1 MLDLMKNT
9 KGAISIF
16 LVIVLLPML
25 SVAGVF
31 VDSGRLKLANSMAES
46 AGDLALNTA
55 LTNYDS
61 ELKTLYGLFA
71 TSQNM
76 DELMESLEDYYR
88 ESIVAAGVDAASAD
102 DYVGQIMSYLK
113 STTGMDDIMKI
124 ELTGFE
130 VSSPTGGNLGNP
142 AILKSQVVEFMKY
155 RAPLSLG
162 TSFLDALSSM
172 KNLSKQTTLVENKNK
187 FYESYQDLLGALED
201 AWWQLE
207 LYQISD
213 SKEATGFPTG
223 SYVTDHASQMD
234 TYTDSWEVIVSNT
247 VKYLYNYQ
255 YFNKNN
261 SRIFVEYA
269 CPECGTVNGENST
282 ACSKSDCGTA
292 LDKSDK
298 YKVWSV
304 KLNDNITKCTS
315 SYTEDNPA
323 STDDI
328 LKHTNMVLRAIHNID
343 AYQTGKKNDIYVLVS
358 EKVTTGS
365 DPVAKIYA
373 VCKFNEDSQQSSGYL
388 KAVKDLLE
396 NMVQLQ
402 GALQTCKD
410 ENLAEYKINVCTHD
424 DGYLFL
430 EQGNQNLLVSFASS
444 QIKAH
449 YNLNNSGYIKN
460 CNDALDR
467 VNEYYDNAKGD
478 FDTAAETVNGA
489 LDPIRDYAYSFDQ
502 MMYKK
507 SENLRV
513 AIELLN
519 GVKNTLTN
527 KEGAYYTNLEAWQN
541 SADALSDDSMGK
553 NDQAEIKELTSV
565 VTEERV
571 QGMINRLTK
580 AKASVDAIRTE
591 VAKYKFAGTSW
602 KDIADNAK
610 YIKVISM
617 LSQWD
622 GQIDGIKPTTNDAYD
637 TVIDTILTSVE
648 QGKIATTWND
658 VDHPDLTKN
667 TVALYNWMYNNFY
680 DRNTNKDYSSTTTDE
695 NKTTSADGDM
705 DTMENGLKDQVPAGY
720 DDDSVEASTKVNAD
734 IKQYLDAENKV
745 LPSTRWPEV
754 LKQIDSSAAI
764 TESKIPSG
772 SFGNDDNG
780 KPDGDKLMEDSG
792 NDGVLESI
800 LNMASDL
807 GSELRDTLYVSE
819 YIMTMFSYDTIEA
832 ETFVENKK
840 TGDTFAAFYED
851 PDKDGEF
858 TVKDAYKEYAAEIKT
873 LTNNSINPGM
883 NYLYGEEV
891 EYILYGRDGG
901 TKVYATIFALRFGL
915 NTVYAFTDAEITN
928 LTLSAA
934 TALFGVP
941 PLTPMIPFAQAA
953 MIIGLAVAE
962 SAWDLVQL
970 RSGEKVP
977 LLKNNQTWVMK
988 PSGIANEVKDKLVE
1002 VAEGAANKIIDE
1014 GYKVLNEA
1022 IEMTTEELQNLINE
1036 GEDGLNQLINAATE
1050 TVTSQ
1055 FQNYANEALQ
1065 KVIDM
1070 CNDVNQQMMLEGTFS
1085 DVEAAL
1091 GPTPEKVALVVE
1103 KLNAW
1108 LETQSGDQPAIY
1120 EVKKLA
1126 VDYLTA
1132 NDGAIISELFGKI
1145 AEQSCA
1151 DPDSQEEG
1159 GPGINNIL
1167 YDYVDDIAQ
1176 DIEDEVTDLIEE
1188 GGSALSAEVDKLESE
1203 LKEAAAK
1210 GAEELK
1216 AKLKEQIGSAFDSV
1230 PTADGSSSA
1239 ATDNAVCSLLSWAY
1253 SDYLR
1258 IFVVIGLLANEE
1270 AMILRMAD
1278 MIELNMQ
1285 NKNNEYALVITE
1297 ETTTKTVTTSRF
1309 FGLYKKTKTETVT
1322 EEVENVNKK
1331 AFSLENSHTYLSIHA
1346 TMEVKPLFL
1355 ALPFMAPTVENE
1367 MAGVNWYEIEYSGML
1382 GY

>member
-1 MLDLMKNT
+1 
-9 KGAISIF
+9 
-16 LVIVLLPML
+16 
-25 SVAGVF
+25 
-31 VDSGRLKLANSMAES
+31 
-46 AGDLALNTA
+46 
-55 LTNYDS
+55 
-61 ELKTLYGLFA
+61 
-71 TSQNM
+71 
-76 DELMESLEDYYR
+76 
-88 ESIVAAGVDAASAD
+88 
-102 DYVGQIMSYLK
+102 
-113 STTGMDDIMKI
+113 
-124 ELTGFE
+124 
-130 VSSPTGGNLGNP
+130 
-142 AILKSQVVEFMKY
+142 
-155 RAPLSLG
+155 
-162 TSFLDALSSM
+162 
-172 KNLSKQTTLVENKNK
+172 
-187 FYESYQDLLGALED
+187 
-201 AWWQLE
+201 
-207 LYQISD
+207 
-213 SKEATGFPTG
+213 
-223 SYVTDHASQMD
+223 
-234 TYTDSWEVIVSNT
+234 
-247 VKYLYNYQ
+247 
-255 YFNKNN
+255 
-261 SRIFVEYA
+261 
-269 CPECGTVNGENST
+269 
-282 ACSKSDCGTA
+282 
-292 LDKSDK
+292 
-298 YKVWSV
+298 
-304 KLNDNITKCTS
+304 
-315 SYTEDNPA
+315 
-323 STDDI
+323 
-328 LKHTNMVLRAIHNID
+328 
-343 AYQTGKKNDIYVLVS
+343 
-358 EKVTTGS
+358 
-365 DPVAKIYA
+365 
-373 VCKFNEDSQQSSGYL
+373 
-388 KAVKDLLE
+388 
-396 NMVQLQ
+396 
-402 GALQTCKD
+402 
-410 ENLAEYKINVCTHD
+410 
-424 DGYLFL
+424 
-430 EQGNQNLLVSFASS
+430 
-444 QIKAH
+444 
-449 YNLNNSGYIKN
+449 
-460 CNDALDR
+460 
-467 VNEYYDNAKGD
+467 
-478 FDTAAETVNGA
+478 
-489 LDPIRDYAYSFDQ
+489 
-502 MMYKK
+502 
-507 SENLRV
+507 
-513 AIELLN
+513 
-519 GVKNTLTN
+519 
-527 KEGAYYTNLEAWQN
+527 
-541 SADALSDDSMGK
+541 
-553 NDQAEIKELTSV
+553 
-565 VTEERV
+565 
-571 QGMINRLTK
+571 
-580 AKASVDAIRTE
+580 
-591 VAKYKFAGTSW
+591 
-602 KDIADNAK
+602 
-610 YIKVISM
+610 M

-622 GQIDGIKPTTNDAYD
+622 SQIDGVKPTSADSYK

-648 QGKIATTWND
+648 KGKIATTWND
-658 VDHPDLTKN
+658 ADHPDLTKN
-667 TVALYNWMYNNFY
+667 TTALYNWMYNNFY

-705 DTMENGLKDQVPAGY
+705 ETMEQGLKDQVPAGY

-734 IKQYLDAENKV
+734 IKQYLDAQNKV

-754 LKQIDSSAAI
+754 LKQINENAAI
-764 TESKIPSG
+764 KESQIPSG
-772 SFGNDDNG
+772 NFSD
-780 KPDGDKLMEDSG
+780 DGDKLMEDSG
-792 NDGVLESI
+792 NDGVLKSI
-800 LNMASDL
+800 LDMASDL

-832 ETFVENKK
+832 ETFVENDKP
-840 TGDTFAAFYED
+840 GGTFTPFYED
-851 PDKDGEF
+851 PDGDGEF
-858 TVKDAYKEYAAEIKT
+858 TVKDTCKDLAAEITT
-873 LTNNSINPGM
+873 LTNNSINPEM

-977 LLKNNQTWVMK
+977 LMKNNNTWVMK

-1002 VAEGAANKIIDE
+1002 VAEDAADKIIDE
-1014 GYKVLNEA
+1014 GYKILNEA

-1055 FQNYANEALQ
+1055 FQNYANEAVQ

-1070 CNDVNQQMMLEGTFS
+1070 CNDVNQQIMLEGTFS
-1085 DVEAAL
+1085 DMEAAL

-1108 LETQSGDQPAIY
+1108 LEAQSSDQPAIY

-1132 NDGAIISELFGKI
+1132 NDGAVISELFGKI

-1151 DPDSQEEG
+1151 DPSSQEED

-1188 GGSALSAEVDKLESE
+1188 GGSALSAEVDELEKE

-1216 AKLKEQIGSAFDSV
+1216 AKLKEQIGGAFDSV
-1230 PTADGSSSA
+1230 PTADGSSST

-1367 MAGVNWYEIEYSGML
+1367 LAGVNWYEIEYSGML

>member
-1 MLDLMKNT
+1 MLNLMKNT

-124 ELTGFE
+124 ELSGFE

-142 AILKSQVVEFMKY
+142 AILKSQVIEFMKY

-162 TSFLDALSSM
+162 TSFLDALSAM

-213 SKEATGFPTG
+213 SREATGFPTG
-223 SYVTDHASQMD
+223 SYVTDHTSQMG
-234 TYTDSWEVIVSNT
+234 TYADSWEVIVSNT

-255 YFNKNN
+255 QFNKNH

-269 CPECGTVNGENST
+269 CPECGTVNGEKST
-282 ACSKSDCGTA
+282 VCSKSDCGAT
-292 LDKSDK
+292 LDKGDA

-304 KLNDNITKCTS
+304 KLNDSITKCTS

-328 LKHTNMVLRAIHNID
+328 LKYTNMVLRAIHNMD
-343 AYQTGKKNDIYVLVS
+343 EYQTGEKKDIYVLVREEVS
-358 EKVTTGS
+358 TGS
-365 DPVAKIYA
+365 DAVAKIYA
-373 VCKFNEDSQQSSGYL
+373 VCKFNENSQQSGGYL

-410 ENLAEYKINVCTHD
+410 EDLATYKVNVCTHD

-430 EQGNQNLLVSFASS
+430 EQGNQTSLASFASS
-444 QIKAH
+444 QIKSH
-449 YNLNNSGYIKN
+449 YNLNDSGYLKN
-460 CNDALDR
+460 CNDTLDR
-467 VNEYYDNAKGD
+467 VNEFYDSAKGD
-478 FDTAAETVNGA
+478 FDVAAEKVNGA
-489 LDPIRDYAYSFDQ
+489 LDPIRDYAYNFDQ

-527 KEGAYYTNLEAWQN
+527 KEGAYYTNLEAWQK
-541 SADALSDDSMGK
+541 SADNLSDDSMGK

-571 QGMINRLTK
+571 QDLITRLTK

-591 VAKYKFAGTSW
+591 LAKYKFAGTSW

-622 GQIDGIKPTTNDAYD
+622 GQIDGIKPTSNDAYD
-637 TVIDTILTSVE
+637 AVIDTILTSVE
-648 QGKIATTWND
+648 KGKIATTWND
-658 VDHPDLTKN
+658 ADHPDLTKN
-667 TVALYNWMYNNFY
+667 TTALYNWMYNNFY

-705 DTMENGLKDQVPAGY
+705 ETMEQGLKDQVPAGY

-734 IKQYLDAENKV
+734 IKQYLDAQNKV

-754 LKQIDSSAAI
+754 LKQINENAAI
-764 TESKIPSG
+764 KESQIPSG
-772 SFGNDDNG
+772 NFSD
-780 KPDGDKLMEDSG
+780 DGDKLMEDSG
-792 NDGVLESI
+792 NDGVLKSI
-800 LNMASDL
+800 LDMASDL

-832 ETFVENKK
+832 ETFVENDKP
-840 TGDTFAAFYED
+840 GGTFTPFYED
-851 PDKDGEF
+851 PDGDGEF
-858 TVKDAYKEYAAEIKT
+858 TVKDTCKDLAAEITT
-873 LTNNSINPGM
+873 LTNNSINPEM

-977 LLKNNQTWVMK
+977 LMKNNKTWVMK
-988 PSGIANEVKDKLVE
+988 PSGIAKELKDEVVQI
-1002 VAEGAANKIIDE
+1002 AEGAANKVIDQVVDE
-1014 GYKVLNEA
+1014 GYRILNEA
-1022 IEMTTEELQNLINE
+1022 IEMTTEELEALIKDT
-1036 GEDGLNQLINAATE
+1036 EDGLESLVTAASDTLL
-1050 TVTSQ
+1050 SQ

-1065 KVIDM
+1065 KLVEL
-1070 CNDVNQQMMLEGTFS
+1070 CNDANQQAMLEKSYTDGDS
-1085 DVEAAL
+1085 NPMA
-1091 GPTPEKVALVVE
+1091 PTPEKIQIVTN
-1103 KLNAW
+1103 KLNEW
-1108 LETQSGDQPAIY
+1108 LEAQSGDDPTIY
-1120 EVKKLA
+1120 EVKK
-1126 VDYLTA
+1126 VVVEYLTA
-1132 NDGAIISELFGKI
+1132 NEGKIIKEVMEKI
-1145 AEQSCA
+1145 AEQSGYGTG
-1151 DPDSQEEG
+1151 DSIPEN
-1159 GPGINNIL
+1159 PNAIL
-1167 YDYVDDIAQ
+1167 YNYLDDLRREISGQ
-1176 DIEDEVTDLIEE
+1176 IKNMSQTVGTKLNEITKDLR
-1188 GGSALSAEVDKLESE
+1188 AKLEN
-1203 LKEAAAK
+1203 AATE
-1210 GAEELK
+1210 GAE
-1216 AKLKEQIGSAFDSV
+1216 KLKETLANELEGAFGNIPTTDGSASS
-1230 PTADGSSSA
+1230 TA
-1239 ATDNAVCSLLSWAY
+1239 TTNAMSSLLSWAY

-1367 MAGVNWYEIEYSGML
+1367 LAGVNWYEIEYSGML